1 MKTGKLHLPVVVL
14 ALAAL
19 VLAACAPVQPVA
31 APATPPAAAANAQV
45 RLAETLGNLTYI
57 GLFPDRPLTLVDG
70 RADYEEEGPG
80 TPFVSLVEQITAVG
94 DLDGDGAADAV
105 ALLED
110 HSAGSGNF
118 LFLAA
123 VLDATGDP
131 TPTTALMLGDR
142 IQVKSLAIEGDQ
154 VVAEFVAQGDSDPA
168 CCPTWNVR
176 KRFALQDGALMEIS
190 SEELS
195 QVTLAD
201 LNGTRWRLVGLGEGH
216 TPLLPDA
223 EITLAI
229 DDGRISGF
237 AGCNSY
243 TSSLTS
249 GADVPQSFAASPIA
263 ATQVACPDAVATQ
276 EATYLALLQSALGW
290 RYDGGYLALAYPAE
304 ENIYA
309 YLRFAP
315 L

>member
-1 MKTGKLHLPVVVL
+1 MKTGKLYLLVAVL

-19 VLAACAPVQPVA
+19 VLAACAPVRPVA
-31 APATPPAAAANAQV
+31 APAPPPAGAADAQA
-45 RLAETLGNLTYI
+45 RLAATLGNLTYS
-57 GLFPDRPLTLVDG
+57 GLFPDRTITLVDG

-80 TPFVSLVEQITAVG
+80 TPFVSLVDQLTAVG

-110 HSAGSGNF
+110 HSSGSGNF

-123 VLDATGDP
+123 VLNATGDP
-131 TPTTALMLGDR
+131 APTTALMLGDR
-142 IQVKSLAIEGDQ
+142 IQLKSLAIEGDQ
-154 VVAEFVAQGDSDPA
+154 VVAELVAQGGSDPA

-190 SEELS
+190 SEALS

-201 LNGTRWRLVGLGEGH
+201 LNGTSWRLVDLGEGQA
-216 TPLLPDA
+216 PLLPDV

-229 DDGRISGF
+229 DDGQISGS
-237 AGCNSY
+237 AGCNNY
-243 TSSLTS
+243 TGSVAGDAEVL
-249 GADVPQSFAASPIA
+249 QSFTVGPIA
-263 ATQVACPDAVATQ
+263 ATQMACADDVATQ

-304 ENIYA
+304 ESIYA